1 MQTQAGFFQ
10 YLLYFFLSVK
20 CKKPRSLTC
29 QPPDKAVRCFCYVT
43 FEGVVGVFAM
53 IASCI
58 ITFFRVGVATQASG
72 LGYSELEI

>member
-1 MQTQAGFFQ
+1 MFLLCKVLKGLLGF
-10 YLLYFFLSVK
+10 
-20 CKKPRSLTC
+20 
-29 QPPDKAVRCFCYVT
+29 
-43 FEGVVGVFAM
+43 FAM